1 MSESPSVLLLPGIEP
16 TAHPALEAALRL
28 KMDHKAK
35 PLGALGRLEALAVKL
50 GLIQRSE
57 TITLEHPQLLVFA
70 ADHGIADEGVSAYP
84 QSMTLQMVLTLL
96 AGGATVNVL
105 ARQHGFATT
114 VVDAGVASAVP
125 DHDEHAP
132 GFPLLVRRKIGFG
145 TRNMLL
151 RAAMSQEQATA
162 ALHAGM
168 DAVQY
173 LPGNVVAFGDMGVGN
188 TSSAALLLSRLG
200 GVPLRDAMGL
210 SVAID
215 DAPLQRKHEI
225 LGRVAA
231 RHRGALLPLD
241 ALAAMG
247 GFEIAMMAGAMLR
260 AASQQR
266 VILVDGFVAGAAALV
281 ARRLCA
287 AVTDY
292 MVFCNCADDD
302 GHRLLLSHLQVKPL
316 LDLDLRLGEGAGALL
331 AWPLVQSAGLL
342 LNEMA
347 TRPEPAA
354 VSGATPATPDAMTG
368 R

>member
-1 MSESPSVLLLPGIEP
+1 MSEPSSVLLLPVIEP
-16 TAHPALEAALRL
+16 TARPGLAAALRQ
-28 KMDHKAK
+28 KIDNKAK
-35 PLGALGRLEALAVKL
+35 PPGSLGRLEALALQL
-50 GLIQRSE
+50 GLIQDSDTLR
-57 TITLEHPQLLVFA
+57 LEHPQVLVFA

-84 QSMTLQMVLTLL
+84 QSATLQMVLTML
-96 AGGATVNVL
+96 GGAAAVNVL
-105 ARQHGFATT
+105 ARQHGFAMT

-125 DHDEHAP
+125 DHDEHVP
-132 GFPLLVRRKIGFG
+132 GLPLLVRRKIGFG

-151 RAAMSQEQATA
+151 RAAMSQEQATG

-200 GVPLRDAMGL
+200 GVPLRDAVGL
-210 SVAID
+210 NLAPH
-215 DAPLQRKHEI
+215 DAPLQRKFEI

-241 ALAAMG
+241 ALATMG

-260 AASQQR
+260 AASQRR

-281 ARRLCA
+281 ARRLCPA
-287 AVTDY
+287 ATDY
-292 MVFCNCADDD
+292 MVFCSCAADE
-302 GHRLLLSHLQVKPL
+302 GHRLLLNHLRVTAL
-316 LDLDLRLGEGAGALL
+316 MDLDLRLGEGVGALL
-331 AWPLVQSAGLL
+331 AWPLVQSAALL

-347 TRPEPAA
+347 TGFEPTAPDGTVRPMQPA
-354 VSGATPATPDAMTG
+354 SP
-368 R
+368 